1 MAEHS
6 PHRGVCSRSVEYLTV
21 NQVASI
27 LMSQEKKSSNVMR
40 QIDEN
45 LRRVY
50 KDDQPDEVPDRF
62 RELLDRLKAQ
72 DKPDE

>member
-1 MAEHS
+1 
-6 PHRGVCSRSVEYLTV
+6 
-21 NQVASI
+21 
-27 LMSQEKKSSNVMR
+27 MSQEKKSSNVMR